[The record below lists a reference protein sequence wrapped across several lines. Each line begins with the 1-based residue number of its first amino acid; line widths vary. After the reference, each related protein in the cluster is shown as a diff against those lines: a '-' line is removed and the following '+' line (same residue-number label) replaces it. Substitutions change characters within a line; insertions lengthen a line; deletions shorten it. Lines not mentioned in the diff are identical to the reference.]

1 MAWQPATYY
10 NLKLETPIASN
21 VMVMTGPQLALGE
34 LQSAG
39 VGGITVGLSSLAV
52 PAYLPPVGNPHVAN
66 HVYIDGTT
74 GLWLVSTG

>member
-10 NLKLETPIASN
+10 NLKLETPVGLN
-21 VMVMTGPQLALGE
+21 KLVMTGPQLGQLE
-34 LQSAG
+34 DAG
-39 VGGITVGLSSLAV
+39 IGGITVGLSSLSV
-52 PAYLPPVGNPHVAN
+52 PAFLPPVGNPHVAN